1 MARKIF
7 ILLLLFMFSFFFGAY
22 FRDSLKPVSGQN
34 NQIEFWIKPGEG
46 INEVADVLETTGA
59 IHSKFFFK
67 IYGILTGEA
76 FSLQPGAHYISASQS
91 ASEILSKLSSG
102 PDEINIVVFPGMT
115 MKEIE
120 EKLIASKIISSGEL
134 VNFNPAPFKK
144 RYSFLAN
151 AVSLEGF
158 LMPDTYKF
166 LSYSET
172 NDVVVKFLDNF
183 QIKTKGLKD
192 VMGLT
197 FLSRND
203 ILQKLV
209 IASLLEKEIPDADER
224 RIAAGILEKRL
235 KNNIPLQIDATI
247 FYFKCEGK
255 FVGCDNVVRSDYK
268 KESPFN
274 TYLNKG
280 LPPAPI
286 SNPSVQ
292 AISAALSPVAS
303 TYWYYLSDPIT
314 KKTIFSSTFDEH
326 NKNRYRYLKM

>member
-1 MARKIF
+1 MTRKIF
-7 ILLLLFMFSFFFGAY
+7 ILLLFIFSFSFGAY
-22 FRDSLKPVSGQN
+22 FRNSLKPVSGQN
-34 NQIEFWIKPGEG
+34 NRIEFWINPGDG
-46 INEVADVLETTGA
+46 INEVAEVLETTGA

-67 IYGILTGEA
+67 VYGILTSRA
-76 FSLQPGAHYISASQS
+76 FLLQPGVHYISGGQS
-91 ASEILSKLSSG
+91 VPEILSKLSSG

-120 EKLIASKIISSGEL
+120 EKLTISKIISSGEL

-166 LSYSET
+166 LPYSEI
-172 NDVVVKFLDNF
+172 NNVVAKFLDNF
-183 QIKTKGLKD
+183 QNKVNGLKD
-192 VMGLT
+192 AKGLT
-197 FLSRND
+197 FLLRND

-235 KNNIPLQIDATI
+235 KNDVPLQIDATI

-268 KESPFN
+268 KASPFN

-286 SNPSVQ
+286 SNPSAQ
-292 AISAALSPVAS
+292 AISAALNPAAS